1 MINAKK
7 VRTCALLAG
16 VFCFS
21 LAALAQ
27 QQCPMGMETHF
38 APNIFYTLSGRG
50 ICHLRLWDTQTN
62 WIDSEPS
69 SGVYNW
75 SNLDT
80 MLAEANT
87 LNADVLYT
95 FGKVPGWASSNP
107 NDPNCKDAYH
117 AGDCAPPIDVDS
129 GDAYFKAF
137 VTALVKHVGT
147 KITYYEM
154 WNEPYLLPYWDGTPQ
169 QLEIMVADA
178 AQIIRALNPQAVI
191 LTPSISSWPNQQV
204 FLQTFLTAC
213 QSNVAFDVFAM
224 HDYTWGGPAEAVVS
238 RIQSIQN
245 FQAKM
250 GLQNL
255 PLWGS
260 EGSDKEWSTFTQQQ
274 KNDFVARYYALELN
288 MGSQRHYWYS
298 WDVPTTGQLM
308 GNAAAT
314 VYTTVATWFDGR
326 TPKGCVHTSVNGG
339 YQYVCTLQDTTAHP
353 IVWLTTGTGT
363 FATTASTYQT
373 TDGITHSVVGGSVP
387 INDSPIFIVK

>member
-1 MINAKK
+1 MTNVPKL
-7 VRTCALLAG
+7 RTCALLVG
-16 VFCFS
+16 VLCCS
-21 LAALAQ
+21 LAAVAQ

-38 APNIFYTLSGRG
+38 APNIFTTLSGKG

-62 WIDSEPS
+62 WVDIATS

-95 FGKVPGWASSNP
+95 FGKDKY
-107 NDPNCKDAYH
+107 ND
-117 AGDCAPPIDVDS
+117 GDCAPPIDVDS

-137 VTALVKHVGT
+137 VTALVQHVGT

-154 WNEPYLLPYWDGTPQ
+154 WNEPYNLPYWDGTPK

-191 LTPSISSWPNQQV
+191 LTPSMSPWPNQQV
-204 FLQTFLTAC
+204 FLQSFLTAC
-213 QSNVAFDVFAM
+213 QGNVAFDVFAM
-224 HDYTWGGPAEAVVS
+224 HDYTWGGPAEKVVS
-238 RIQSIQN
+238 EIQN
-245 FQAKM
+245 VQSFQAKM
-250 GLQNL
+250 GLQNI

-260 EGSDKEWSTFTQQQ
+260 EGSDKEWANFTQQE
-274 KNDFVARYYALELN
+274 KNDFVARYYSLELN
-288 MGSQRHYWYS
+288 QGSQRHYWYS

-314 VYTTVATWFDGR
+314 VYTTVGTWYDGR
-326 TPKGCVHTSVNGG
+326 KPTGCVKSGVNGG
-339 YQYVCTLQDTTAHP
+339 YQYVCTLMDTIAHP
-353 IVWLTTGTGT
+353 IVWLTVGTGT
-363 FATTASTYQT
+363 YATTASTYQT
-373 TDGITHSVVGGSVP
+373 TDGVTHSVVGGSVP